1 MFHRYSYHCSW
12 IGIVSEIIST
22 KHMSYMWPSDFMFF
36 LGGTFDLTWW
46 INLQWRYASVPWCTW
61 NEHGSWSCDLS
72 LGWPLLWNSKICG
85 WHNVMLPNIFT
96 NMFLLVDA
104 VSMWLFHTM
113 IQLSTYLWNRLQIAL
128 LTNIDTN
135 YFVFL
140 LFWGGDTLGWTPF
153 TVKPPKRLSPQ
164 ISQTTR
170 HHQRAGQTTGPTSI
184 APGAAVAL
192 AAAPKVKKLAGL
204 LLLSPP
210 GWAGNF

>member
-1 MFHRYSYHCSW
+1 MAIRFYVVFFEELLIWFDESTCNGDTLVYHDALGMNRVARSVICLLEGLFYGTRNSADD
-12 IGIVSEIIST
+12 I
-22 KHMSYMWPSDFMFF
+22 MPF
-36 LGGTFDLTWW
+36 LT
-46 INLQWRYASVPWCTW
+46 S
-61 NEHGSWSCDLS
+61 
-72 LGWPLLWNSKICG
+72 
-85 WHNVMLPNIFT
+85 
-96 NMFLLVDA
+96 MFLLVDA
-104 VSMWLFHTM
+104 FSMWLFRTM

-164 ISQTTR
+164 ISQTT
-170 HHQRAGQTTGPTSI
+170 GPTSI